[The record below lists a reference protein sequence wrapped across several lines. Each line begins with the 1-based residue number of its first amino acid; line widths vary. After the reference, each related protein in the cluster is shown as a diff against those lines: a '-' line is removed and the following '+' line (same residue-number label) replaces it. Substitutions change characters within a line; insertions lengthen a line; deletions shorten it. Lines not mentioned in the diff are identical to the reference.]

1 MTCPVCRKPTV
12 WKDNH
17 WRPFCSERCQ
27 LTDLGTWATG
37 GYRIAGTP
45 LTIDPEDPSNED
57 PDTSET
63 GSVTQD
69 N

>member
-12 WKDNH
+12 WKANH

-37 GYRIAGTP
+37 GYRIPGTP
-45 LTIDPEDPSNED
+45 LTIDPEKSIDDD
-57 PDTSET
+57 PDSSQARTIT
-63 GSVTQD
+63 PD